1 VRAIVQDAYGD
12 SEVLRVDD
20 LPIPEPGEGEVRVA
34 VRAAGVNM
42 ADWHLMTGRPLLVH
56 AFAGMRAPKRRVRGQ
71 DVAGVIDA
79 VGSGVTS
86 FVVGDEVFGEANG
99 SFAEF
104 VVTGIEQLVF
114 KPANVSFEQAAAIPM
129 GGYTALQAL
138 QTAEDVAGVRVVV
151 TGAGGGVGSALVQL
165 AHARGAQVTAV
176 CSAGKA
182 DFARSLGADEV
193 VDYASADVTVGE
205 PRFDVVFDFAGGR
218 RVSDWRRV
226 IVPGGALVLGGD
238 ENGGAILGPLGRSL
252 TGLIPRGIRVIT
264 LMANAKPDD
273 LSELARLVADGTL
286 KATVA
291 RSYRLEDTATAIDDL
306 RAARYPGKL
315 VVVP

>member
-1 VRAIVQDAYGD
+1 MRAVVQDRYGD
-12 SEVLRVDD
+12 SEVLRLSDVDV
-20 LPIPEPGEGEVRVA
+20 PEPGDGKVRVA

-42 ADWHLMTGRPLLVH
+42 ADWHLMTGRPALVRLVLG
-56 AFAGMRAPKRRVRGQ
+56 FRAPKNPIRGQ

-79 VGSGVTS
+79 VGPGVTALA
-86 FVVGDEVFGEANG
+86 VGDEVFGEASG

-104 VVTGIEQLVF
+104 VVTRADQLVR

-138 QTAEDVAGVRVVV
+138 RVAGDVDGLKVVV

-165 AHARGAQVTAV
+165 AHARGAHVTAV
-176 CSAGKA
+176 CSSGKA
-182 DFARSLGADEV
+182 DFVRSLGADDV
-193 VDYASADVTVGE
+193 VDYEATDITVGE

-218 RVSDWRRV
+218 RIAHWRRV
-226 IVPGGALVLGGD
+226 VIPRGLLVLGGD
-238 ENGGAILGPLGRSL
+238 EEGGAILGPLGRSF
-252 TGLIPRGIRVIT
+252 TGIVPRGIRVTT
-264 LMANAKPDD
+264 LMANTTRDD
-273 LSELARLVADGTL
+273 LEELGRLVTDGTL

-291 RSYRLEDTATAIDDL
+291 RSYPLVDAATAIDDL

-315 VVVP
+315 VIVP